1 MGPRRTLSAMAQMD
15 MSPNLN
21 KFDAAELGGVLS
33 TAAPAQNERESMD
46 GQPSSD
52 CCHWRSQQ
60 CRQTG
65 HGPISEQAPWP
76 SCQYVVDHSKSCS
89 DHAYNVSRTYKT
101 NGSADRVQAIGASVG
116 IRMTTKEATI
126 RSDKVMAHSDQIS
139 LVGNYSL
146 QRTKW
151 T

>member
-1 MGPRRTLSAMAQMD
+1 M
-15 MSPNLN
+15 
-21 KFDAAELGGVLS
+21 
-33 TAAPAQNERESMD
+33 TARCGLLQILP
-46 GQPSSD
+46 
-52 CCHWRSQQ
+52 
-60 CRQTG
+60 
-65 HGPISEQAPWP
+65 
-76 SCQYVVDHSKSCS
+76 

-139 LVGNYSL
+139 LVGNYNL
-146 QRTKW
+146 QRTIW